1 MDAVLGYTDVCGRL
15 LRWYDQESR
24 HDFGLKGPSAMIRTI
39 QGVIRGKTIEFTD
52 EIDLPDG
59 QPVEI
64 IVRPARGNSSQ
75 PISETE
81 PGERAPFGPLSA
93 ERWNPDC

>member
-1 MDAVLGYTDVCGRL
+1 
-15 LRWYDQESR
+15 
-24 HDFGLKGPSAMIRTI
+24 MIRTI

-75 PISETE
+75 PWGAGLERCAGAMADSWSEE
-81 PGERAPFGPLSA
+81 DDRILQHLAEERTRDTRKELA
-93 ERWNPDC
+93 E